1 VKPPNH
7 LTTAPPQAACS
18 RGIPTVRFMSPD
30 FLIHSVDLPTAG
42 VSYIV
47 TPQNARAL
55 CWMIAHTTPIQR
67 PQHTVARLDSEA
79 LLAFRQNASVKQ
91 LTLEDKTTPP
101 SNRITLIPGQPVLAR
116 FSGQH
121 ADEVKEL
128 FETDTLPTPFDSR
141 QPRSDILTA
150 IQRQNPTATVEWES
164 TRPPHAPEP
173 IDELRRLLYE
183 R

>member
-1 VKPPNH
+1 
-7 LTTAPPQAACS
+7 
-18 RGIPTVRFMSPD
+18 MSPD
-30 FLIHSVDLPTAG
+30 FLIHSVDSTTG
-42 VSYIV
+42 VLYIV

-55 CWMIAHTTPIQR
+55 CWMIAHTTPVQR
-67 PQHTVARLDSEA
+67 TQHTIAHLDLRA
-79 LLAFRQNASVKQ
+79 LLAFCQDARVKE
-91 LTLEDKTTPP
+91 LTFEDKSTPL
-101 SNRITLIPGQPVLAR
+101 SNHIALIPGQPVLAR
-116 FSGQH
+116 FSGPH

-164 TRPPHAPEP
+164 TRPPHAPET